1 MASYVLKSHAHYTFG
16 RCAVGSLTGANH
28 VKRSEASFPP
38 LAWNK
43 DLSQFELD
51 KPCHA
56 VRKFLEA
63 STKSDDDD
71 IINLPLEI
79 PYRRQEVASY
89 NAMLCTNVKLENN
102 TQIKYKLL
110 SLV

>member
-1 MASYVLKSHAHYTFG
+1 MNWKVSRDLASRTSYV
-16 RCAVGSLTGANH
+16 
-28 VKRSEASFPP
+28 
-38 LAWNK
+38 
-43 DLSQFELD
+43 
-51 KPCHA
+51 
-56 VRKFLEA
+56 
-63 STKSDDDD
+63 DD
-71 IINLPLEI
+71 ITTLPLEI